1 MRRSLSRRRF
11 LAAAASVGAGALVL
25 PRASARSYQANEK
38 VGVALVGVSGRGSW
52 FVSLLERDSVMR
64 GVALCDVD
72 TRRAAE
78 AYGKFPDLPKYEDFR
93 VMLDK
98 QKDIDGVIVATP
110 EFSRPLVLAAAAGR
124 EAMTRRRP

>member
-110 EFSRPLVLAAAAGR
+110 EFSRPLVLAAA
-124 EAMTRRRP
+124 